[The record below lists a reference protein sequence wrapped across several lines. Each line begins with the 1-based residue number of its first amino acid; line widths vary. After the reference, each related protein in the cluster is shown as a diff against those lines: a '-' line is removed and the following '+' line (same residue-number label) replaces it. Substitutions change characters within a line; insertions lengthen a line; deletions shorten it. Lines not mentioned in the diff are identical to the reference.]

1 MLLSF
6 QHNVV
11 DFDILYSDRIRKL
24 WNRKTTFYQYLS
36 VFDVVKKQIVL
47 AVTYQITYL
56 ILLRLGGGG
65 CHPSLPL
72 FFPYEMKRQ
81 LKLSNSLSFK
91 LHSCEQRI

>member
-24 WNRKTTFYQYLS
+24 WNRKTTFYHYLI

-47 AVTYQITYL
+47 VVTYQITYL
-56 ILLRLGGGG
+56 ILLRLGGGGGG

-81 LKLSNSLSFK
+81 LELSNFSIFST
-91 LHSCEQRI
+91 S